1 VNTLNTNTKIIAVVA
16 VIVIVAAGA
25 WLALGHNNNNGDDTV
40 TITIAGSTTVAPIMM
55 AVEEVYEKENNV
67 DLQITANGSGA
78 GASAAINGTADIGML
93 SRDLKASEVE
103 SGLVSTT
110 IGLDGIAVIINSNV
124 TGVTNLTVEQ
134 LAKIYSGEITNW
146 SEVGGNN
153 LKISV
158 ISREDGSGTRDG
170 FESAMVKVDS
180 NFEILTE
187 KIEVASTNAVISSVD
202 RTSGSI
208 GYISVGYTSKIGS
221 NTVLLEVNGVE
232 ATAENVVNGTY
243 AIQRDL
249 ILATKGEPTG
259 EVADLINWILSDAGQ
274 ALVEEKGYVPLS

>member
-1 VNTLNTNTKIIAVVA
+1 MNTNTKIIAVVA

>member
-1 VNTLNTNTKIIAVVA
+1 
-16 VIVIVAAGA
+16 
-25 WLALGHNNNNGDDTV
+25 
-40 TITIAGSTTVAPIMM
+40 
-55 AVEEVYEKENNV
+55 VEEVYEKENNV